1 MNRTELEQL
10 IEQIVNKVIIEHQEQ
25 DKVDLNEVSYG
36 VFKTENDDT
45 PRKKVNRAISEINSK
60 LLQIERLA
68 THASRLKQE
77 ASVSSDHYWEQT
89 KQKINRIQERITRL
103 NQKMKHLGS

>member
-1 MNRTELEQL
+1 MN
-10 IEQIVNKVIIEHQEQ
+10 K
-25 DKVDLNEVSYG
+25 KDLNISTETKIQKLLNEISYG
-36 VFKTENDDT
+36 VFKNDTDDT

-77 ASVSSDHYWEQT
+77 ASVSSDNYWEET
-89 KQKINRIQERITRL
+89 KRKINRIQERIVRL
-103 NQKMKHLGS
+103 GHKIKHLSS